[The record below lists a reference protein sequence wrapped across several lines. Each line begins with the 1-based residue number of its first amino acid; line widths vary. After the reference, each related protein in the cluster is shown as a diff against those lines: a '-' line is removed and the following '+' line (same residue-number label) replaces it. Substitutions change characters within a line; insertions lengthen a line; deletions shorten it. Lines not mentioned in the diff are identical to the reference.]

1 MGRRHAG
8 TVRTMGIEQ
17 LRDLLREAGDA
28 GKKEWWERYLKG
40 AIEFHGVP
48 MGRIRSLVAEWRAE
62 EGFDTRALQGVAL
75 ELLALPIAEEK
86 LAGILLLQEHA
97 LPQGGVDDGLFDGLE
112 GLLDAGAIRDW
123 NTVDW
128 LCVRVLGP
136 VITAFGMDAADRI
149 SGWVAAPSLW
159 QRRCSLVAYV
169 PLAAA
174 DPPVLADMTQRL
186 IGTASTL
193 APDEE
198 RFAQTA
204 IGWTL
209 RELSDV
215 AADEVHA
222 FLLDHLAVLSR
233 EAMRMAAARLSDTQR
248 TELGVGGRRARR

>member
-1 MGRRHAG
+1 
-8 TVRTMGIEQ
+8 MGIEH
-17 LRDLLREAGDA
+17 LRDRLREAGDA

-48 MGRIRSLVAEWRAE
+48 MGRIRSLVAEWRVE
-62 EGFDTRALQGVAL
+62 EGFDTRALQGIAL

-86 LAGILLLQEHA
+86 LAGILLLQEYA
-97 LPQGGVDDGLFDGLE
+97 LPEGVLDDGLFDGLE
-112 GLLDAGAIRDW
+112 RLLDASAIRDW

-136 VITAFGMDAADRI
+136 VIAAFGMDAADRI

-169 PLAAA
+169 SLAAA

-222 FLLDHLAVLSR
+222 FLLRHRWELSR
-233 EAMRMAAARLSDTQR
+233 EAVRMAAARLTDTQR
-248 TELGVGGRRARR
+248 TELGVGGKRARR